1 MKSITEAVPLLFKA
15 YGKNP
20 NPAALIKALEGLVQ
34 THVEL
39 RDVRAAK
46 EIAASVCRKLHPE
59 PSDKL
64 ACGGCFDAAI
74 ERINSDGQ

>member
-39 RDVRAAK
+39 RDVRGVKDLATVTCQAK
-46 EIAASVCRKLHPE
+46 PKHSV
-59 PSDKL
+59 DKVI
-64 ACGGCFDAAI
+64 CFGCYDAQL
-74 ERINSDGQ
+74 DGDLDG